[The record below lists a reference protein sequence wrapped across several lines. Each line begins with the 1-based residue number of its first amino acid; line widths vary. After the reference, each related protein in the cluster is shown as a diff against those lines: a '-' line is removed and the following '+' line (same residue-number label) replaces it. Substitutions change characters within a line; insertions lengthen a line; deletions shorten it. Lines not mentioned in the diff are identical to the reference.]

1 MVWIRAMQ
9 QLLVRSVE
17 SAKGSEL
24 PEVRL
29 SRKKD
34 LESTVYCILYIEDER

>member
-29 SRKKD
+29 SRKK
-34 LESTVYCILYIEDER
+34 I